1 MAYCFVGEE
10 GPEDVHASLAE
21 VSCLTVVLVAQGHQ
35 VEQLRKTEGGGG
47 GGKREVGGDRRGKD
61 GDRDVK
67 IR

>member
-35 VEQLRKTEGGGG
+35 VEQLRKTEGG
-47 GGKREVGGDRRGKD
+47 EARGRLVVT
-61 GDRDVK
+61 GEARMVTEM
-67 IR
+67 

>member
-35 VEQLRKTEGGGG
+35 VEQLRKTEGGGA
-47 GGKREVGGDRRGKD
+47 RGRLVVT
-61 GDRDVK
+61 GEARMGTEM
-67 IR
+67 